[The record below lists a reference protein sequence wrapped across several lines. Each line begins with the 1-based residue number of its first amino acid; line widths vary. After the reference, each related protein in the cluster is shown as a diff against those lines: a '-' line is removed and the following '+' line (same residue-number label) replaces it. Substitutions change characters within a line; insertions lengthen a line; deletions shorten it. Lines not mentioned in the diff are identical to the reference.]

1 MKRKKCRNG
10 FKYLGEITFTLGRT
24 PGPCIR
30 TSANG
35 SLYQV
40 LKETG
45 FDSVWMRGRPALSHD
60 AEPSRPQPNSRRLD
74 LWCVSSERATC
85 ERVRAPAGLHLVL
98 LNLRCGFKP
107 LQLQAF
113 SSCNNTYRSQ
123 NNYKQLQ
130 LKAAANRPE
139 KALEKLSPS
148 LQWKDKNK

>member
-1 MKRKKCRNG
+1 M
-10 FKYLGEITFTLGRT
+10 TFTPCRT
-24 PGPCIR
+24 PAPCIR
-30 TSANG
+30 TRADG
-35 SLYQV
+35 SLCQV
-40 LKETG
+40 LNETG
-45 FDSVWMRGRPALSHD
+45 FDGVWMRGRPALSHD

-130 LKAAANRPE
+130 RLHI
-139 KALEKLSPS
+139 PS
-148 LQWKDKNK
+148 NFIEATGEISIGWGKETLFVVFYQWGWTSV

>member
-1 MKRKKCRNG
+1 M
-10 FKYLGEITFTLGRT
+10 TFTPCRT
-24 PGPCIR
+24 PAPCIR
-30 TSANG
+30 TRADG
-35 SLYQV
+35 SLCQV
-40 LKETG
+40 LNETG
-45 FDSVWMRGRPALSHD
+45 FDGVWMRGRPALSHD

-130 LKAAANRPE
+130 RLHMRLHIGRTFSAKQRIKQTVLFSLSFQRNEQGLKPQRRG
-139 KALEKLSPS
+139 
-148 LQWKDKNK
+148 